1 MFNGFERHNI
11 EEKGRLAVPAKF
23 RKDIED
29 SMVVITR
36 GYDGCLTIY
45 TLQEWRIFEERLS
58 KLTMA
63 DPRARRTIRWFCGN
77 AEVLKL
83 DRQGRVNIPQHL
95 LDFAGVKKEVVI
107 TGILNHLEV
116 WSIEN
121 YERQNLSGDPSEI
134 EGIEG
139 MEVL

>member
-23 RKDIED
+23 RKGIED
-29 SMVVITR
+29 SIAVITR
-36 GYDGCLTIY
+36 GYDSCLAIY
-45 TLQEWRIFEERLS
+45 TLQEWRHFEESLS
-58 KLTMA
+58 KLTMVN
-63 DPRARRTIRWFCGN
+63 PKARRIIRWFSGN

-83 DRQGRVNIPQHL
+83 DKQGRINIPQHL
-95 LDFAGVKKEVVI
+95 LDFAGIKKEVVI

-116 WSIEN
+116 WSVEN

>member
-11 EEKGRLAVPAKF
+11 EEKGRLAIPAKF
-23 RKDIED
+23 RRGIED
-29 SMVVITR
+29 DMVVITR
-36 GYDGCLTIY
+36 GYDGCLAIY
-45 TLQEWRIFEERLS
+45 TLQEWRHCEERMS
-58 KLTMA
+58 RITMA
-63 DPRARRTIRWFCGN
+63 DPRARRTIRWFSGS

-83 DRQGRVNIPQHL
+83 DRQGRINIPQHL
-95 LDFAGVKKEVVI
+95 LDFAGVKKEVVV

-116 WSIEN
+116 WSVDA
-121 YERQNLSGDPSEI
+121 YEKQNLSGDPSEI